1 MSASTPP
8 ITLRLMTERDLP
20 MLHDWLNRPHI
31 VEWWGGEEARPTL
44 ADVQEQYLPSV

>member
-20 MLHDWLNRPHI
+20 MLHDWLNRP
-31 VEWWGGEEARPTL
+31 
-44 ADVQEQYLPSV
+44 